1 MHVKLKPGV
10 LEQDMVRNSWR
21 IWSDMYPC
29 VQVCRKLLYKCIP
42 AICVQHD
49 VFKKPQGSIVLDGQT
64 KITKSAAELS
74 FEVTVS
80 LCSFFVCFFSFLFVL
95 SISLPVGSFYH
106 RHHF

>member
-80 LCSFFVCFFSFLFVL
+80 LCSFLFV
-95 SISLPVGSFYH
+95 SFHSCSFCPFHY
-106 RHHF
+106 